1 MYIDVWFPLL
11 IIAFLLA
18 GAAQMK
24 VSSTY
29 NKYSRVANRRG
40 LSGEEVAAQMLQNA
54 GIFDVRIERVA
65 GNLTD
70 HYDPRTKTLRL
81 SAGVYGGR
89 SIAALGIAAHETG
102 HAIQHDR
109 GYVFLVL
116 RSMMVPLSNL
126 GSTLAFPL
134 IFIGLL
140 FGGQSASLW
149 ITLGIAFYALAVLF
163 TLITLP
169 VEFNASARALD
180 MLEDQYFLDEDEMV
194 GARKVLSAAAMTY
207 VAAAAVAVLQ
217 LLRLLSI
224 FGRRND

>member
-1 MYIDVWFPLL
+1 MYIDVWFPIL

-24 VSSTY
+24 VSSAY
-29 NKYSRVANRRG
+29 NKYSRVPNRRG
-40 LSGEEVAAQMLQNA
+40 ISGEEVAAQMLQNA
-54 GIFDVRIERVA
+54 GIFDVRIERIA

-109 GYVFLVL
+109 GYVFLAL

-134 IFIGLL
+134 ILIGLL
-140 FGGQSASLW
+140 FGGHSASLW

-180 MLEDQYFLDEDEMV
+180 MLEDQYFLDSDEMP

-217 LLRLLSI
+217 LLRLISI

>member
-1 MYIDVWFPLL
+1 MYIDVWFPIL

-18 GAAQMK
+18 GVAQMK

-29 NKYSRVANRRG
+29 NKYSRVPNRRG

-134 IFIGLL
+134 ILIGLL
-140 FGGQSASLW
+140 FGGQSAQLW
-149 ITLGIAFYALAVLF
+149 IALGIAFYAVAVLF

-169 VEFNASARALD
+169 VEFNASSRALD
-180 MLEDQYFLDEDEMV
+180 MLEDQYFLDGNELA

-217 LLRLLSI
+217 LLRLISI